1 VRPWIRRAGI
11 CFAVLLLALLAT
23 ATLLYQT
30 LSRQIDERL
39 AAGWTPPITR
49 LFATPLELSRGLALD
64 SDELVRWLDDLGYT
78 QRDRARGAGEFD
90 ADSRAITL
98 IELAGAKRGRTVR
111 VRFGVDTSGT
121 KRVVGIDVPP
131 AGSIDRLALGAPLLS
146 TLHAGERRKRRD
158 TPLTDIPRRVIQ
170 SVLAAEDH
178 RFFDHHG
185 VDAVRIAG
193 AAVTNITGNRRYL
206 VGASTLTQQLI
217 KNTLLGPEQTLSRK
231 VHEQALAILLE
242 RRLSKARILELYLN
256 TVYLGQQGSFAIH
269 GVAQGARALFG
280 KDLRNLTL
288 GETATMAGIIQA
300 PQLHAPDRHPDRARS
315 RRNGVLQAMV
325 EQRFL
330 TPDEAL
336 AAARAPIRGVADTD
350 DVEAPYFVDLVD
362 NQLEQVLPDRDAD
375 RAGLQ
380 IVTTLDVH
388 LQRLAETAV
397 RAGLR
402 RVESQLPDAAGEP
415 PQAAL
420 IAVEPQTG
428 AIRALVGGG
437 SYRASQFNR
446 ADRAHRQP
454 GSIVKP
460 FVYLAALERA
470 RRDPAFPFTASSL
483 IDDTPTTFVF
493 EGRTWQPAN
502 YGDVYDGP
510 VTARMALS
518 RSRNVAAVKV
528 AERTGFQAVADLWAA
543 SSGGATPPA
552 YPSLALGVFEATPL
566 DVAVAYTVL
575 ANGGVRVPLT
585 SILRVSDG
593 DTPIDLIVDAPRR
606 VAEADSAFLVT
617 EMLAS
622 TLDSGTAVGVRR
634 QGFLADAAGKTGTTD
649 DLRDAWFAGFT
660 PTLLTVVWVGMDDGS
675 PLGLTGAQAALPIW
689 TDFMRSALDGRPSP
703 AFSPP
708 TGITF
713 IDVDPA
719 TGLRATTRCPE
730 SIREAFRDGTEPD
743 AVCPLH

>member
-1 VRPWIRRAGI
+1 MRPWIRRAGI

-300 PQLHAPDRHPDRARS
+300 PQLHAPDRHPNRARS

-362 NQLEQVLPDRDAD
+362 NQLE
-375 RAGLQ
+375 
-380 IVTTLDVH
+380 
-388 LQRLAETAV
+388 
-397 RAGLR
+397 
-402 RVESQLPDAAGEP
+402 
-415 PQAAL
+415 
-420 IAVEPQTG
+420 
-428 AIRALVGGG
+428 
-437 SYRASQFNR
+437 
-446 ADRAHRQP
+446 
-454 GSIVKP
+454 
-460 FVYLAALERA
+460 
-470 RRDPAFPFTASSL
+470 
-483 IDDTPTTFVF
+483 
-493 EGRTWQPAN
+493 
-502 YGDVYDGP
+502 
-510 VTARMALS
+510 
-518 RSRNVAAVKV
+518 
-528 AERTGFQAVADLWAA
+528 
-543 SSGGATPPA
+543 
-552 YPSLALGVFEATPL
+552 
-566 DVAVAYTVL
+566 
-575 ANGGVRVPLT
+575 
-585 SILRVSDG
+585 
-593 DTPIDLIVDAPRR
+593 
-606 VAEADSAFLVT
+606 
-617 EMLAS
+617 
-622 TLDSGTAVGVRR
+622 
-634 QGFLADAAGKTGTTD
+634 
-649 DLRDAWFAGFT
+649 
-660 PTLLTVVWVGMDDGS
+660 
-675 PLGLTGAQAALPIW
+675 
-689 TDFMRSALDGRPSP
+689 
-703 AFSPP
+703 
-708 TGITF
+708 
-713 IDVDPA
+713 
-719 TGLRATTRCPE
+719 
-730 SIREAFRDGTEPD
+730 
-743 AVCPLH
+743 